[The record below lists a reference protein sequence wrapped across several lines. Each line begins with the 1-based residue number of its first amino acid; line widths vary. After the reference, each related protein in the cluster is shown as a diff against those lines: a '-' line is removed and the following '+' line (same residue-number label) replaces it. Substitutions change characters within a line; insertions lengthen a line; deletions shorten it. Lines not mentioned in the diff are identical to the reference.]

1 MQHILQEH
9 GLWRDGLKKQ
19 CGRKKATAS
28 DNITE
33 TIEQYEARI
42 ADRCEVGKGCCA
54 LRIFEAE
61 EDFKNEIS
69 LLESI
74 IQAAGHEVIF
84 YPKFHSELNY
94 IEYYWAAFKRY
105 TRDNSQ
111 YSFAE
116 LEPTVLRGIGIIELK
131 TIRRFAM
138 RSKRWMIAYMD
149 GLSEEQRAFAEKQYK
164 SHWRETRDIFCMI
177 YSLPPL

>member
-1 MQHILQEH
+1 M
-9 GLWRDGLKKQ
+9 KKQ
-19 CGRKKATAS
+19 CGRKKKTQKATGS
-28 DNITE
+28 E
-33 TIEQYEARI
+33 TMEQYEARI

-54 LRIFEAE
+54 LRILEAE
-61 EDFKNEIS
+61 EDFRNEIS
-69 LLESI
+69 LLETI

-84 YPKFHSELNY
+84 YPKFHCELNY
-94 IEYYWAAFKRY
+94 IEYYWAALKRY
-105 TRDNSQ
+105 TRDNCL

-116 LEPTVLRGIGIIELK
+116 LEPTVLRAMDSIDLK

-164 SHWRETRDIFCMI
+164 SHRRETRDIFV
-177 YSLPPL
+177 